1 MHINCH
7 LTARSEIGKIFNSNN
22 YGGKR
27 IIVVQFIASSK
38 IKHAKRLVVS
48 VSFAKGISL

>member
-1 MHINCH
+1 MHIDCH

-27 IIVVQFIASSK
+27 IIVVQFILRNF
-38 IKHAKRLVVS
+38 HCLLFYR
-48 VSFAKGISL
+48 